1 MHRAVVL
8 EQELTQYSIS
18 IIRFVKVI
26 EKDIPRSLADQII
39 RSATSVGANY
49 TEAINGSSKADF
61 RNKIYIAKKEAS
73 ETKYWLNIIKELT
86 NNPDISNLI
95 EETQKFIMILQKTV
109 NTLNSKMK
117 NDTRNMKIVHPS
129 N

>member
-8 EQELTQYSIS
+8 EQELTKYSIS
-18 IIRFVKVI
+18 VIKYVKEI
-26 EKDIPRSLADQII
+26 EKEIPHSLADQII

-61 RNKIYIAKKEAS
+61 RNKIFIAKKEAS

-86 NNPDISNLI
+86 TNPKTTPLI
-95 EETQKFIMILQKTV
+95 DETQRFIMILQKTV
-109 NTLNSKMK
+109 NTLNSKTK
-117 NDTRNMKIVHPS
+117 KDN
-129 N
+129 

>member
-8 EQELTQYSIS
+8 EEELTKYSVS
-18 IIRFVKVI
+18 IIRFIKEV
-26 EKDIPRSLADQII
+26 EKEIPRSLADQII

-61 RNKIYIAKKEAS
+61 KNKIFIAKKEAS

-86 NNPDISNLI
+86 NNANIDPLI
-95 EETQKFIMILQKTV
+95 QETQKYIMILQKTV
-109 NTLNSKMK
+109 NTLNGKTK
-117 NDTRNMKIVHPS
+117 KDN
-129 N
+129 